1 MFNFKFSE
9 TIENKLKNSLK
20 ALIKFVLL
28 LGAFFTFTLLLFK
41 ALGFLSVDDIKSW
54 LEYALTISPWI
65 VGLIIVCLMLVDL
78 FIAIPTLSL
87 TILSGFFLGLE
98 LGVFYST
105 LGMIGAGTMGYVI
118 SRFHG
123 EKLLR
128 FVSKD
133 EAQIEQMKDIFTR
146 FGPFSLMLCRAAPM
160 LPEVTSCLAGVTK
173 MPYLKYLSFYLIGT
187 LPYSIIAA
195 YSGSISSIE
204 NPSPAI
210 FTFVGIF
217 GGMSLIWAGFLLF
230 NKKKFRNAD

>member
-1 MFNFKFSE
+1 MKPLLKF
-9 TIENKLKNSLK
+9 I
-20 ALIKFVLL
+20 FL

-41 ALGFLSVDDIKSW
+41 VLGVLSVDDIKFW
-54 LEYALTISPWI
+54 LEEALTYSPWI
-65 VGLIIVCLMLVDL
+65 VGLIIVSLMLVDL

-105 LGMIGAGTMGYVI
+105 LGMLGAGTLGYVI

-128 FVSKD
+128 FISKD
-133 EAQIEQMKDIFTR
+133 ETQIVEMKDIFHR

-173 MPYLKYLSFYLIGT
+173 MPYLKYLLFYLIGT

-195 YSGSISSIE
+195 YSGSISSVD

-210 FTFVGIF
+210 FTFIGIF
-217 GGMSLIWAGFLLF
+217 GGMTLIWAGFLYY
-230 NKKKFRNAD
+230 NKKKFKKNEA

>member
-1 MFNFKFSE
+1 M
-9 TIENKLKNSLK
+9 K
-20 ALIKFVLL
+20 ALIKFVIL

-41 ALGFLSVDDIKSW
+41 VLGVLSVEDIRYW
-54 LEYALTISPWI
+54 LEQAMTVSPWI
-65 VGLIIVCLMLVDL
+65 VGLIIVALMLIDL

-105 LGMIGAGTMGYVI
+105 LGMLGAGTMGYVI

-123 EKLLR
+123 EKLLK

-133 EAQIEQMKDIFTR
+133 QEQIEEMRRLFTR

-173 MPYLKYLSFYLIGT
+173 MPYWKYILFYSIGT
-187 LPYSIIAA
+187 IPYSIIAA
-195 YSGSISSIE
+195 YSGSVSTID

-210 FTFVGIF
+210 FTFIGIF
-217 GGMSLIWAGFLLF
+217 GGLSLVWAGFLYL
-230 NKKKFRNAD
+230 NKKKLKS

>member
-1 MFNFKFSE
+1 M
-9 TIENKLKNSLK
+9 
-20 ALIKFVLL
+20 
-28 LGAFFTFTLLLFK
+28 
-41 ALGFLSVDDIKSW
+41 DDIRGW
-54 LEYALTISPWI
+54 LEFALQLSPWL
-65 VGLIIVCLMLVDL
+65 VGLIIISLMMIDL

-105 LGMIGAGTMGYVI
+105 LGMLSAGTLGYVI

-123 EKLLR
+123 EKLLN
-128 FVSKD
+128 FVTKD
-133 EAQIEQMKDIFTR
+133 EKQIQEMKTIFSN

-195 YSGSISSIE
+195 YSGSISTID

-210 FTFVGIF
+210 FTFVGLF
-217 GGMSLIWAGFLLF
+217 GVMTLIWAAFLYI
-230 NKKKFRNAD
+230 NKKKLKKDNA

>member
-1 MFNFKFSE
+1 M
-9 TIENKLKNSLK
+9 K
-20 ALIKFVLL
+20 ALVKFVVL
-28 LGAFFTFTLLLFK
+28 LGAFFTFTLILFK
-41 ALGFLSVDDIKSW
+41 IIGILSVDDIRGW
-54 LEYALTISPWI
+54 LEFALTLSPWL
-65 VGLIIVCLMLVDL
+65 VGLIIVSLMLIDL

-105 LGMIGAGTMGYVI
+105 LGMLSAGTLGYVI
-118 SRFHG
+118 STFHG
-123 EKLLR
+123 EKLLN
-128 FVSKD
+128 FVSNDKK
-133 EAQIEQMKDIFTR
+133 QIKEMKTIFSK

-195 YSGSISSIE
+195 YSGSISTIE

-210 FTFVGIF
+210 FTFVGLF
-217 GGMSLIWAGFLLF
+217 GIMTLIWAGFLFF
-230 NKKKFRNAD
+230 NKKNMKKVES

>member
-1 MFNFKFSE
+1 M
-9 TIENKLKNSLK
+9 K
-20 ALIKFVLL
+20 ALIKFVVL

-41 ALGFLSVDDIKSW
+41 VLGILSIDDIRFW
-54 LEYALTISPWI
+54 LEEAMTISPWI
-65 VGLIIVCLMLVDL
+65 VGMIILLLMIVDL

-98 LGVFYST
+98 LGVLYSS
-105 LGMIGAGTMGYVI
+105 LGMLSAGTMGYVI

-123 EKLLR
+123 EKLLT

-133 EAQIEQMKDIFTR
+133 EAQIQEMKSLFSR

-173 MPYLKYLSFYLIGT
+173 MPYLKYLLFYMIGT

-195 YSGSISSIE
+195 YSGSISSVD

-210 FTFVGIF
+210 FTFIGIF
-217 GGMSLIWAGFLLF
+217 GGLSLIWAGFLFF
-230 NKKKFRNAD
+230 NKNIIKKESGIK